1 MAERLV
7 VRPKVNKRDSM
18 GIKAQ
23 IQNNNNNRQWQH
35 NVPRLKK
42 ARKRT
47 VNPNTFCFG
56 IHVLKSNLN
65 TVRVVAKG
73 GNLYGLILF
82 TGSQPIYFIQTPS
95 VSLKTKTR
103 IIINWLTFKTLLGS
117 SS

>member
-23 IQNNNNNRQWQH
+23 IQNNNNNRRWQH

-47 VNPNTFCFG
+47 VIIPKHFLFWDTCTEVELEHCPSRSEGGELVWVDFIYWFATYLFYTNT
-56 IHVLKSNLN
+56 ISQSEDENSNN
-65 TVRVVAKG
+65 
-73 GNLYGLILF
+73 N
-82 TGSQPIYFIQTPS
+82 
-95 VSLKTKTR
+95 
-103 IIINWLTFKTLLGS
+103 
-117 SS
+117 